1 MWELAKAADAGKAG
15 AADEMRRL
23 FDKHPELTREAKV
36 LVGAVEGVLMKKI
49 APKNPGTAEILMAE
63 IRSIRDHLGYQ
74 DAPQLERLIIGEIVI
89 SWLLIQWLDIQ
100 VVQQET
106 FRAAEFWQRR
116 LTQAN
121 KRFLR
126 ASTTLAKV
134 RKLTEPKAS
143 PATLAY
149 LKAMALGQATGR

>member
-1 MWELAKAADAGKAG
+1 
-15 AADEMRRL
+15 MRRL